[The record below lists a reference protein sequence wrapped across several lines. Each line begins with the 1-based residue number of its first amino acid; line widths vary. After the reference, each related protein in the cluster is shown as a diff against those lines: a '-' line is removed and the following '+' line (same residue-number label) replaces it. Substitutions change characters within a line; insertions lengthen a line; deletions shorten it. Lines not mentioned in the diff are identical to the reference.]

1 MVRGISLANK
11 CLLLFSLAVFIIVS
25 VALVVPWIRLGA
37 ITDQAQIET
46 SRQIAD
52 ASIRSGPSVLADLD
66 EAGPGQSLRIYSL
79 SEWAAL
85 ENDQDG
91 LRQFKVA
98 ARRTLTPHLDRE
110 PVAGVEPPNEYF
122 QVITDY
128 EARRYDYA
136 RTVRNPDG
144 TIAGV
149 LVLSRRSE
157 VAVSQIF
164 VNRMLVVASGLMAS
178 AVAVA
183 VFYIITTRIIL
194 SPVRELRDTAEL
206 VREGNLNIRSD
217 IRTRDEFQEL
227 SDTFNGMLE
236 AISKQQNQLRAINTS
251 LDLKLTEMAEAN
263 IALFEAAKLKGEFL
277 ANVSHE
283 LRTPLNSIIGFAEI
297 LQEIVRSER
306 EAEAPRPPTQDQL
319 AKRQRY
325 TDHIVSAGRS
335 LLEMINELLTMAKL
349 EAGRMELQIRPVNIP
364 DLCEA
369 LLALIRPLA
378 EKKRIELNLQLGH
391 SQLPVHAGKPGAD
404 IPLVHTDAQKLQQI
418 VFNFLSNAVKFTPED
433 GRVILRAERIV
444 SAEGMPRVRMSVLD
458 TGPGIPIGQQQAIF
472 EKFRQ
477 LDSGHTKAA
486 AGTGLGL
493 AIARQ
498 FAEMLQGEIHLV
510 SEEDRGSMFSV
521 VLPVEY
527 DPQKMTV
534 EMQIAAEAERLASRS

>member
-11 CLLLFSLAVFIIVS
+11 CLLLFSVAVLVIVS
-25 VALVVPWIRLGA
+25 VALIVPWIRLA
-37 ITDQAQIET
+37 EIIDDAQIET
-46 SRQIAD
+46 SRQLAAI
-52 ASIRSGPSVLADLD
+52 SEQSLAD
-66 EAGPGQSLRIYSL
+66 PSLPAPRSDSAFGTLTIYRPD
-79 SEWAAL
+79 EWASLASTS
-85 ENDQDG
+85 EDE
-91 LRQFKVA
+91 REFKVA
-98 ARRTLTPHLDRE
+98 ARNILTPELSDDRAE
-110 PVAGVEPPNEYF
+110 TSGPDEFF
-122 QVITDY
+122 QVIR
-128 EARRYDYA
+128 EGGARRYDYA
-136 RTVRNPDG
+136 RAFRDPSGQLERV
-144 TIAGV
+144 V
-149 LVLSRRSE
+149 VLSRRSE
-157 VAVSQIF
+157 IAEGQLF
-164 VNRMLVVASGLMAS
+164 VNRMLLLASGMLAS

-206 VREGNLNIRSD
+206 VREGNLDIRSD

-227 SDTFNGMLE
+227 SDTFNDMLE

-263 IALFEAAKLKGEFL
+263 VALFEAAKLKGEFL

-297 LQEIVRSER
+297 LQDIVHSER
-306 EAEAPRPPTQDQL
+306 DSESLQPPTPEQL

-369 LLALIRPLA
+369 LIALIRPLA
-378 EKKRIELNLQLGH
+378 EKKQIDLRLQLGQ
-391 SQLPVHAGKPGAD
+391 SQLPSYSGKPGAD
-404 IPLVHTDAQKLQQI
+404 IPIVHTDPQKLQQI
-418 VFNFLSNAVKFTPED
+418 VFNFLSNAVKFTPD
-433 GRVILRAERIV
+433 QGRVTLRAERIV

-458 TGPGIPIGQQQAIF
+458 TGPGIPADQQKAIF

-510 SEEDRGSMFSV
+510 SEEDRGAMFSV
-521 VLPVEY
+521 VIPVEY
-527 DPQKMTV
+527 DPNKLTEHEQV
-534 EMQIAAEAERLASRS
+534 AAEAERLASRD

>member
-11 CLLLFSLAVFIIVS
+11 CLLLFSVAVLAIVS
-25 VALVVPWIRLGA
+25 VALIVPWLRLA
-37 ITDQAQIET
+37 DLIDEAQIET
-46 SRQIAD
+46 CRQL
-52 ASIRSGPSVLADLD
+52 ASVYEGDSDSLVSERPGASFGSVTVYQPTQCASLTLSSED
-66 EAGPGQSLRIYSL
+66 ER
-79 SEWAAL
+79 E
-85 ENDQDG
+85 
-91 LRQFKVA
+91 FKVA
-98 ARRTLTPHLDRE
+98 ARRAVTPELDDGR
-110 PVAGVEPPNEYF
+110 PPEEGLDEYH
-122 QVITDY
+122 QVIR
-128 EARRYDYA
+128 EGSARRYDYA
-136 RTVRNPDG
+136 RAFRNQNG
-144 TIAGV
+144 ELLRV
-149 LVLSRRSE
+149 VVLSRRSE
-157 VAVSQIF
+157 VAESQLF
-164 VNRMLVVASGLMAS
+164 VNRMLLLGSGMLAS

-183 VFYIITTRIIL
+183 VFYVITTRIIL

-227 SDTFNGMLE
+227 SDTFNDMLE

-297 LQEIVRSER
+297 LQDIVRSER
-306 EAEAPRPPTQDQL
+306 DSESLKPPTPEQL

-325 TDHIVSAGRS
+325 TDHIVSAGRA

-378 EKKRIELNLQLGH
+378 EKKQIELNLQLGQ
-391 SQLPVHAGKPGAD
+391 SQLPSYSGKPGAD
-404 IPLVHTDAQKLQQI
+404 IPIVHTDPQKLQQI
-418 VFNFLSNAVKFTPED
+418 VFNFLSNAVKFTPEK
-433 GRVILRAERIV
+433 GRVTLRAERIV

-458 TGPGIPIGQQQAIF
+458 SGPGIPAEQQQAIF

-486 AGTGLGL
+486 SGTGLGL

-510 SEEDRGSMFSV
+510 SETERGAMFSV
-521 VLPVEY
+521 VIPVEY
-527 DPQKMTV
+527 DPDRRTEHEQV
-534 EMQIAAEAERLASRS
+534 AAEAERLIGRD

>member
-11 CLLLFSLAVFIIVS
+11 CLLLFSLAVLVIVS
-25 VALVVPWIRLGA
+25 VALIVPWLRLA
-37 ITDQAQIET
+37 DIIDEAQIET
-46 SRQIAD
+46 SRQLVAAIGASDRPEPDSDRTDAD
-52 ASIRSGPSVLADLD
+52 
-66 EAGPGQSLRIYSL
+66 
-79 SEWAAL
+79 
-85 ENDQDG
+85 DG
-91 LRQFKVA
+91 LTVYSPSRWIVLPIDEGSERDFKVA
-98 ARRTLTPHLDRE
+98 ARRTLTPELEAGAPANAE
-110 PVAGVEPPNEYF
+110 PQSEYF
-122 QVITDY
+122 QIIR
-128 EARRYDYA
+128 EGSARRYDYA
-136 RTVRNPDG
+136 RAFRDESGALQRV
-144 TIAGV
+144 A
-149 LVLSRRSE
+149 VLSRRSE
-157 VAVSQIF
+157 VAESQLF
-164 VNRMLVVASGLMAS
+164 VNRMLLLASGMLAS

-236 AISKQQNQLRAINTS
+236 AISTQQNQLRAINTS

-297 LQEIVRSER
+297 LQDIVRSER
-306 EAEAPRPPTQDQL
+306 DAEVVQPATPEQL

-378 EKKRIELNLQLGH
+378 EKKHIDLTLQLGQ
-391 SQLPVHAGKPGAD
+391 SQLPSYSGKPGAD
-404 IPLVHTDAQKLQQI
+404 IPVVHTDPQKLQQI
-418 VFNFLSNAVKFTPED
+418 VFNFLSNAVKFTPEH
-433 GRVILRAERIV
+433 GRVTLRAERIV

-458 TGPGIPIGQQQAIF
+458 TGPGIPAAQQQAIF

-510 SEEDRGSMFSV
+510 SEEDRGAMFSV

-527 DPQKMTV
+527 DPEKLTENEQV
-534 EMQIAAEAERLASRS
+534 VAEAERLAGRS

>member
-11 CLLLFSLAVFIIVS
+11 CLLLFGIAVLAIVS
-25 VALVVPWIRLGA
+25 VALIVPWLRLA
-37 ITDQAQIET
+37 DIIDDAQIET
-46 SRQIAD
+46 SRRLTA
-52 ASIRSGPSVLADLD
+52 LLD
-66 EAGPGQSLRIYSL
+66 SAEPVM
-79 SEWAAL
+79 
-85 ENDQDG
+85 DQDTRLEDG
-91 LRQFKVA
+91 LGTITVYRPEVWATQSQFREDEREFKRA
-98 ARRTLTPHLDRE
+98 ARRVITPELDGE
-110 PVAGVEPPNEYF
+110 SDQSAASGEFF
-122 QVITDY
+122 QVIR
-128 EARRYDYA
+128 EGPARRYDYA
-136 RTVRNPDG
+136 RAFRDG
-144 TIAGV
+144 SGRLERV
-149 LVLSRRSE
+149 VVLSRRSE
-157 VAVSQIF
+157 VAESQLF
-164 VNRMLVVASGLMAS
+164 VNRMLLLASGLLAS

-206 VREGNLNIRSD
+206 VREGNLSIRSD

-227 SDTFNGMLE
+227 SDTFNDMLE

-297 LQEIVRSER
+297 LQDIVRSER
-306 EAEAPRPPTQDQL
+306 EAETLRPPTPEQL

-349 EAGRMELQIRPVNIP
+349 EAGRMELNIGPVNIP

-378 EKKRIELNLQLGH
+378 EKKQIELTLQLGH
-391 SQLPVHAGKPGAD
+391 SQLPSYSGKPGAD
-404 IPLVHTDAQKLQQI
+404 IPIVRTDPQKLQQI
-418 VFNFLSNAVKFTPED
+418 IFNFLSNAVKFTPEN
-433 GRVILRAERIV
+433 GRVTLRAERIV
-444 SAEGMPRVRMSVLD
+444 SAEGAPRVRMSVLD
-458 TGPGIPIGQQQAIF
+458 TGPGIPLDQQQQIF

-521 VLPVEY
+521 VLPVEFSPGKLT
-527 DPQKMTV
+527 DQEQV
-534 EMQIAAEAERLASRS
+534 VAEAERLIGRD

>member
-11 CLLLFSLAVFIIVS
+11 CLLLFSVAVLAIVS
-25 VALVVPWIRLGA
+25 VALIVPWLRLA
-37 ITDQAQIET
+37 DLIDEAQIET
-46 SRQIAD
+46 CRQLAAVYEGD
-52 ASIRSGPSVLADLD
+52 SDNLVAERPGASFGTVTVYQPAQW
-66 EAGPGQSLRIYSL
+66 ASLTL
-79 SEWAAL
+79 SSEG
-85 ENDQDG
+85 E
-91 LRQFKVA
+91 REFKVA
-98 ARRTLTPHLDRE
+98 ARRAVTPELDDRRSPE
-110 PVAGVEPPNEYF
+110 DGLDEYH
-122 QVITDY
+122 QVIR
-128 EARRYDYA
+128 EGSARRYDYA
-136 RTVRNPDG
+136 RAFRNQNG
-144 TIAGV
+144 ELLRV
-149 LVLSRRSE
+149 VVLSRRSE
-157 VAVSQIF
+157 VAESQLF
-164 VNRMLVVASGLMAS
+164 VNRMLLLGSGMLAS

-227 SDTFNGMLE
+227 SDTFNDMLE

-297 LQEIVRSER
+297 LQDIVRSER
-306 EAEAPRPPTQDQL
+306 DSESLKPPTPEQL

-325 TDHIVSAGRS
+325 TDHIVSAGRA

-378 EKKRIELNLQLGH
+378 EKKQIELNLQLGQ
-391 SQLPVHAGKPGAD
+391 SQLPSYSGKPGAD
-404 IPLVHTDAQKLQQI
+404 IPIVHTDPQKLQQI
-418 VFNFLSNAVKFTPED
+418 VFNFLSNAVKFTPD
-433 GRVILRAERIV
+433 KGRVTLRAERIV

-458 TGPGIPIGQQQAIF
+458 SGPGIPAEQQQAIF

-486 AGTGLGL
+486 SGTGLGL

-510 SEEDRGSMFSV
+510 SETERGAMFSV
-521 VLPVEY
+521 VIPVEY
-527 DPQKMTV
+527 DPDRRTEHEQV
-534 EMQIAAEAERLASRS
+534 AAEAGRLIGRD

>member
-11 CLLLFSLAVFIIVS
+11 CLLLFSLAVLVIVS
-25 VALVVPWIRLGA
+25 VSLVVPWVRLGA

-46 SRQIAD
+46 SRQITGFVA
-52 ASIRSGPSVLADLD
+52 
-66 EAGPGQSLRIYSL
+66 AGR
-79 SEWAAL
+79 AAAIPDRV
-85 ENDQDG
+85 EG
-91 LRQFKVA
+91 LRVYTPDEWSQRTAESSELDQFKA
-98 ARRTLTPHLDRE
+98 LARRQLTPNTDGVDGPAAE
-110 PVAGVEPPNEYF
+110 PQNEYW
-122 QVITDY
+122 QVVTGAG
-128 EARRYDYA
+128 ARRYDYA
-136 RTVRNPDG
+136 RAIRDADG
-144 TIAGV
+144 SLAAV
-149 LVLSRRSE
+149 YVLSRRSE

-164 VNRMLVVASGLMAS
+164 VNRMLLVASGLMAS

-227 SDTFNGMLE
+227 SDTFNDMLE
-236 AISKQQNQLRAINTS
+236 AISNQQNQLRAINTS

-297 LQEIVRSER
+297 LQEIVRSDR
-306 EAEAPRPPTQDQL
+306 EVDQPRPPSQEQL

-325 TDHIVSAGRS
+325 IDHIVSAGRS

-349 EAGRMELQIRPVNIP
+349 EAGRMELHIHPVNIP

-378 EKKRIELNLQLGH
+378 EKKAIELRLQLGH
-391 SQLPVHAGKPGAD
+391 SQLPAFAGKPGAD
-404 IPLVHTDAQKLQQI
+404 IPLVHTDPQKLQQI
-418 VFNFLSNAVKFTPED
+418 VFNFLSNAVKFTPES
-433 GRVILRAERIV
+433 GRVTLRAERLV
-444 SAEGMPRVRMSVLD
+444 SADGSPRVRMSVLD
-458 TGPGIPIGQQQAIF
+458 TGPGIPAGQQQAIF

-477 LDSGHTKAA
+477 LDSGHTKTA

-493 AIARQ
+493 AIAKQ
-498 FAEMLQGEIHLV
+498 FAEMLQGEIQLV
-510 SEEDRGSMFSV
+510 SEEGSGSMFSV
-521 VLPVEY
+521 LLPIEY
-527 DPQKMTV
+527 DPSRLTRDAQV
-534 EMQIAAEAERLASRS
+534 AAEAERLAGRSS

>member
-11 CLLLFSLAVFIIVS
+11 CLLLFSLAVLVIVS
-25 VALVVPWIRLGA
+25 VALIVPWLRLA
-37 ITDQAQIET
+37 DIIDEAQIET
-46 SRQIAD
+46 SRQFVD
-52 ASIRSGPSVLADLD
+52 AIGASESDNESSGLTVYSPARWIVLPVR
-66 EAGPGQSLRIYSL
+66 EG
-79 SEWAAL
+79 SERDFKLAA
-85 ENDQDG
+85 
-91 LRQFKVA
+91 K
-98 ARRTLTPHLDRE
+98 RTLTPDLDPTAPADAE
-110 PVAGVEPPNEYF
+110 PQTEYF
-122 QVITDY
+122 QVIR
-128 EARRYDYA
+128 EGAARRYDYA
-136 RTVRNPDG
+136 RAFRDASG
-144 TIAGV
+144 TLQRV
-149 LVLSRRSE
+149 VVLSRRSE
-157 VAVSQIF
+157 VAESQLF
-164 VNRMLVVASGLMAS
+164 VNRMLLLASGMLAS

-227 SDTFNGMLE
+227 SDTFNDMLE
-236 AISKQQNQLRAINTS
+236 AISNQQNQLRAINTS

-297 LQEIVRSER
+297 LQDIVRSER
-306 EAEAPRPPTQDQL
+306 DADEVKPPTPEQL

-378 EKKRIELNLQLGH
+378 EKKNIDLTLQLGQ
-391 SQLPVHAGKPGAD
+391 SQLPSYAGKPGAD
-404 IPLVHTDAQKLQQI
+404 IPFVHTDPQKLQQI
-418 VFNFLSNAVKFTPED
+418 VFNFLSNAVKFTPES
-433 GRVILRAERIV
+433 GRVTLRAERIV

-458 TGPGIPIGQQQAIF
+458 TGPGIPAAQQQAIF

-477 LDSGHTKAA
+477 LDSGHTKSA

-510 SEEDRGSMFSV
+510 SEEDRGAMFSV

-527 DPQKMTV
+527 DPNKLTENEQV
-534 EMQIAAEAERLASRS
+534 VAEAERLAGRS

>member
-66 EAGPGQSLRIYSL
+66 EAGPGQNLRIYSL

-98 ARRTLTPHLDRE
+98 ARRALTPHLDRE
-110 PVAGVEPPNEYF
+110 PVAGVEPPTEYF

-144 TIAGV
+144 TIMGV

-335 LLEMINELLTMAKL
+335 LLEMINEL
-349 EAGRMELQIRPVNIP
+349 
-364 DLCEA
+364 
-369 LLALIRPLA
+369 
-378 EKKRIELNLQLGH
+378 
-391 SQLPVHAGKPGAD
+391 
-404 IPLVHTDAQKLQQI
+404 
-418 VFNFLSNAVKFTPED
+418 
-433 GRVILRAERIV
+433 
-444 SAEGMPRVRMSVLD
+444 
-458 TGPGIPIGQQQAIF
+458 
-472 EKFRQ
+472 
-477 LDSGHTKAA
+477 
-486 AGTGLGL
+486 
-493 AIARQ
+493 
-498 FAEMLQGEIHLV
+498 
-510 SEEDRGSMFSV
+510 
-521 VLPVEY
+521 
-527 DPQKMTV
+527 
-534 EMQIAAEAERLASRS
+534 

>member
-11 CLLLFSLAVFIIVS
+11 CLLLFSIAVLAIVS
-25 VALVVPWIRLGA
+25 VALIVPWLRLA
-37 ITDQAQIET
+37 EIIDDAQVET
-46 SRQIAD
+46 SRQLTSLYRS
-52 ASIRSGPSVLADLD
+52 ASPDDPAQPRPETEFGTVTVYSPEDWATLALSRED
-66 EAGPGQSLRIYSL
+66 ER
-79 SEWAAL
+79 E
-85 ENDQDG
+85 
-91 LRQFKVA
+91 FKRA
-98 ARRTLTPHLDRE
+98 ARRTLTPELE
-110 PVAGVEPPNEYF
+110 GLAATAPESSEFF
-122 QVITDY
+122 QIIRKDS
-128 EARRYDYA
+128 ARRYDYA
-136 RTVRNPDG
+136 RAFRDESGELQRV
-144 TIAGV
+144 V
-149 LVLSRRSE
+149 VLSRLSE
-157 VAVSQIF
+157 VAESQIF
-164 VNRMLVVASGLMAS
+164 VNRMLLVASGLLAS
-178 AVAVA
+178 GVAVA

-227 SDTFNGMLE
+227 SDTFNDMLE

-297 LQEIVRSER
+297 LQDIVRSER
-306 EAEAPRPPTQDQL
+306 EAETLRPPTPEQL

-349 EAGRMELQIRPVNIP
+349 EAGRMELNIRPVNIP

-378 EKKRIELNLQLGH
+378 EKKQIDLTLQLGH
-391 SQLPVHAGKPGAD
+391 SQLPSYSGKPGAD
-404 IPLVHTDAQKLQQI
+404 IPIIKTDPQKLQQI
-418 VFNFLSNAVKFTPED
+418 IFNFLSNAVKFTPD
-433 GRVILRAERIV
+433 SGRVTLRAERIV
-444 SAEGMPRVRMSVLD
+444 SADGSPRVRMSVLD
-458 TGPGIPIGQQQAIF
+458 TGPGIPLNQQQQIF

-510 SEEDRGSMFSV
+510 SEEGRGSMFSV
-521 VLPVEY
+521 VIPVEF
-527 DPQKMTV
+527 DPGKPTETEQAV
-534 EMQIAAEAERLASRS
+534 AEAERLAGRN